1 MKISCHLLISG
12 SVQGVFFRANTR
24 DIANSL
30 FLSGWVKN
38 LPDGKV
44 EVMASGEKENI
55 EKLIEWC
62 KKGPRGADV
71 SNVEIEYGDSIDEFK
86 GFQIIYFR

>member
-1 MKISCHLLISG
+1 MKLSCHLLISG

-38 LPDGKV
+38 LSDGRV
-44 EVMASGEKENI
+44 EVWAEGEKEDI
-55 EKLIEWC
+55 ERLIEWC
-62 KKGPRGADV
+62 KKGPRGAFV
-71 SNVEIEYGDSIDEFK
+71 SSVEIEYENFTGEFK
-86 GFQIIYFR
+86 GFSIRY

>member
-1 MKISCHLLISG
+1 MSCHLLISG

-38 LPDGKV
+38 LSDGRV
-44 EVMASGEKENI
+44 EVWAEGEKEDI
-55 EKLIEWC
+55 ERLIEWC
-62 KKGPRGADV
+62 KKGPRGAFV
-71 SNVEIEYGDSIDEFK
+71 SSVEIEYGDFTGEFK
-86 GFQIIYFR
+86 GFSIRY